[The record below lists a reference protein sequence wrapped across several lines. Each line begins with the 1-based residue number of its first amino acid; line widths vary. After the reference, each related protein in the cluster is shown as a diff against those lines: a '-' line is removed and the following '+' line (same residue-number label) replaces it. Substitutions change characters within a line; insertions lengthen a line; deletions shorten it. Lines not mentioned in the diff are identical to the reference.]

1 MVRYEAVSLLKV
13 LDELERCSYVILQDW
28 KVMVPTLPWGERE
41 VFGSLTKQ
49 ARTLPNVLI
58 PKMLSDFFAKK
69 NSWLLQLKDFGGGLS
84 QMRPVCYADV
94 HDLHFTSNRPALSRG
109 LWWSLLW
116 DSTSIPF
123 AWVRNCSKWKQSLL
137 ILNTYVPY
145 HLRLT

>member
-1 MVRYEAVSLLKV
+1 MVRYEAVSLLEV
-13 LDELERCSYVILQDW
+13 LDEPERCSFVILQDW
-28 KVMVPTLPWGERE
+28 KVTVPTLPWGEGE

-49 ARTLPNVLI
+49 VRTLPNVLI

-69 NSWLLQLKDFGGGLS
+69 NSWPLQLKDFWGGLS

-94 HDLHFTSNRPALSRG
+94 HDLHCTSNRPALSS

-145 HLRLT
+145 LLRFT